1 MRIRIG
7 NQTAYHAARVE
18 LPFEFAVEHGFDAF
32 EWFPVRNE
40 SGVGWTE
47 DDLAKEELAAIKKTA
62 LSHDIAF
69 SVHAP
74 WWASPLNKDHLGVLY
89 RSVEFARDIG
99 ASLFNMHLYPDQGIA
114 SYARAIAPVL
124 DRLTA
129 SHIKLSIENT
139 PLTGPGDFNELFSE
153 LDKIG
158 IVDAEHIGICLDLG
172 HANLYQATR
181 NNYLKFVDLI
191 DLHIPL
197 IHIHLHENYGDHDS
211 HLTIFTGLAG
221 RDVSGIEDFVGRL
234 CRRRFSGC
242 IILEQWPE
250 PPNLLVE
257 ARSRLIEMIGRAEK
271 IAVQTRRGDNNQP
284 LSS

>member
-1 MRIRIG
+1 
-7 NQTAYHAARVE
+7 

-74 WWASPLNKDHLGVLY
+74 WWANPLNKDHLGVLY